1 MCVHDLRWFVVVDI
15 GGIVDHQ
22 TIFCVFTDLRW
33 FVVVDIGG
41 IVDHWTI
48 FCVFTDLR
56 WVFVDVGDLSG
67 LLLTIGLSFVCSLI

>member
-1 MCVHDLRWFVVVDI
+1 MFTDLRWFVVVDI

-41 IVDHWTI
+41 IVDHWK
-48 FCVFTDLR
+48 
-56 WVFVDVGDLSG
+56 
-67 LLLTIGLSFVCSLI
+67 LSFVCSLI

>member
-1 MCVHDLRWFVVVDI
+1 METV
-15 GGIVDHQ
+15 
-22 TIFCVFTDLRW
+22 FCVFNDLRW

-56 WVFVDVGDLSG
+56 WFVVVD
-67 LLLTIGLSFVCSLI
+67 IGGIVDHWKLSFVCSLI